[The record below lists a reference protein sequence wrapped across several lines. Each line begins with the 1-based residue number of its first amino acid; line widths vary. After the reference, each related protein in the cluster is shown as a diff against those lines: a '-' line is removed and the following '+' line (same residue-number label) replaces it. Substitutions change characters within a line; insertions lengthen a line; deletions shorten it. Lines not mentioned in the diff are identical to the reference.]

1 MKNYTLTLLLIFCSS
16 LVYGQA
22 ISIRYITAKKG
33 ENSQLREAL
42 KIKTQKY
49 NTKDNQ
55 PKIYTFAVRASQ
67 KGKLSS
73 YVRLTYAPTLGEL
86 SVGGSGQPG
95 MMEYWM
101 KNVDVHI
108 STSSSNEIFTL
119 RKSATYND
127 AIGTDKPMRRVFH
140 YNIKHGEQHNFWRI
154 RDNLPKAIKKS
165 GVDLDIN
172 AFNSFAGGSRQHARI
187 VIFGKN
193 LASFESGS
201 GNWSKIKDAYNEI
214 YGNNSWEEDWE
225 LHHKSLLNG
234 AYGSGWGNSVELL
247 EFIPELSSPLLDN

>member
-1 MKNYTLTLLLIFCSS
+1 MKNFILLLLMTFFSS

-22 ISIRYITAKKG
+22 ISVRYITAKKG
-33 ENSQLREAL
+33 ENSQLRDAL

-73 YVRLTYAPTLGEL
+73 YVRLTYATTLGEL

-95 MMEYWM
+95 MMDYWM

-108 STSSSNEIFTL
+108 NSSSSNEIFTL

-127 AIGTDKPMRRVFH
+127 AVGTDKPMRRVFH

-154 RDNLPKAIKKS
+154 RDNLPKAIEKS

-172 AFNSFAGGSRQHARI
+172 SFNSFAGGSRQHARI

-193 LASFESGS
+193 LASFEPGS

-234 AYGSGWGNSVELL
+234 AYGNGWGNSVELL
-247 EFIPELSSPLLDN
+247 EFIPELSSPLLDK

>member
-1 MKNYTLTLLLIFCSS
+1 MKNFTLSLLLIFCSS

-22 ISIRYITAKKG
+22 ISVRYITAKKG

-73 YVRLTYAPTLGEL
+73 YVRLTYATTLGEL

-95 MMEYWM
+95 MMDYWM

-108 STSSSNEIFTL
+108 NSSSSNEIFTL
-119 RKSATYND
+119 RESATRND

-140 YNIKHGEQHNFWRI
+140 YNIKHGEQHNFWRV
-154 RDNLPKAIKKS
+154 RDNLPKAIEKS
-165 GVDLDIN
+165 GVDFDIN

-193 LASFESGS
+193 LASFEPGS

-247 EFIPELSSPLLDN
+247 EFIPELSSPLLDK

>member
-22 ISIRYITAKKG
+22 ISVRYITAKKG

-101 KNVDVHI
+101 NNVDVHI

-119 RKSATYND
+119 RESATHND
-127 AIGTDKPMRRVFH
+127 AIGTEKPMRRVFH
-140 YNIKHGEQHNFWRI
+140 YNIKHGEQDNFWKI
-154 RDNLPKAIKKS
+154 RDNLPKAIEKS
-165 GVDLDIN
+165 GVDLDIKCPFHS
-172 AFNSFAGGSRQHARI
+172 ACCGPHGLTSYVLPRIFCAMPRSFPRIPSASTEYREAR
-187 VIFGKN
+187 
-193 LASFESGS
+193 A
-201 GNWSKIKDAYNEI
+201 
-214 YGNNSWEEDWE
+214 
-225 LHHKSLLNG
+225 
-234 AYGSGWGNSVELL
+234 
-247 EFIPELSSPLLDN
+247 

>member
-1 MKNYTLTLLLIFCSS
+1 MKNFLPLFILIFSS
-16 LVYGQA
+16 TSVIGQA

-42 KIKTQKY
+42 KTKTQKY
-49 NTKDNQ
+49 NTKDNE

-67 KGKLSS
+67 KGKLST

-95 MMEYWM
+95 MMDYWM

-108 STSSSNEIFTL
+108 SSSSSNEIFTL
-119 RKSATYND
+119 RKSATHND
-127 AIGTDKPMRRVFH
+127 ALGTEKPMRRVFH
-140 YNIKHGEQHNFWRI
+140 YNIKHGEQDNFWKI
-154 RDNLPKAIKKS
+154 RDNLPKAIEKS

-172 AFNSFAGGSRQHARI
+172 SFNSFAGGSRQHARI
-187 VIFGKN
+187 VVFGKD

-201 GNWSKIKDAYNEI
+201 GNGSKIKDAYNEI
-214 YGNNSWEEDWE
+214 YGNNSWDDDWE
-225 LHHKSLLNG
+225 LHNKSLLNG
-234 AYGSGWGNSVELL
+234 AYGNGWGNSVELL
-247 EFIPELSSPLLDN
+247 EFIPELSSPLLDK

>member
-1 MKNYTLTLLLIFCSS
+1 MKNFLLLFILIFSS
-16 LVYGQA
+16 TSVIGQA

-42 KIKTQKY
+42 KTKTQKY
-49 NTKDNQ
+49 NTKDNE

-67 KGKLSS
+67 KGKLST

-95 MMEYWM
+95 MMDYWM

-108 STSSSNEIFTL
+108 SSSSSNEIFTL
-119 RKSATYND
+119 RKSATHND
-127 AIGTDKPMRRVFH
+127 ALGTEKPMRRVFH
-140 YNIKHGEQHNFWRI
+140 YNIKHGEQDNFWKI
-154 RDNLPKAIKKS
+154 RDNLPKAIEKS

-172 AFNSFAGGSRQHARI
+172 SFNSFAGGSRQHARI
-187 VIFGKN
+187 VVFGKD

-201 GNWSKIKDAYNEI
+201 GNGSKIKDAYNEI
-214 YGNNSWEEDWE
+214 YGNNSWDDDWE
-225 LHHKSLLNG
+225 LHNKSLLNG
-234 AYGSGWGNSVELL
+234 AYGNGWGNSVELL
-247 EFIPELSSPLLDN
+247 EFIHELSSPLLDK

>member
-1 MKNYTLTLLLIFCSS
+1 MKNFLLLFILIFSS
-16 LVYGQA
+16 TSVIGQA

-42 KIKTQKY
+42 KTKTQKY
-49 NTKDNQ
+49 NTKDNE

-67 KGKLSS
+67 KGKLST

-95 MMEYWM
+95 MMDYWM

-108 STSSSNEIFTL
+108 SSSSSNEIFTL
-119 RKSATYND
+119 RKSATHND
-127 AIGTDKPMRRVFH
+127 ALGTEKPMRRVFH
-140 YNIKHGEQHNFWRI
+140 YNIKHGEQDNFWKI
-154 RDNLPKAIKKS
+154 RDNLPKAIEKS

-172 AFNSFAGGSRQHARI
+172 SFNSFAGGSRQHARI
-187 VIFGKN
+187 VVFGKD

-201 GNWSKIKDAYNEI
+201 GNGSKIKDSYNEI
-214 YGNNSWEEDWE
+214 YGNNSWDDDWE
-225 LHHKSLLNG
+225 LHNKSLLNG
-234 AYGSGWGNSVELL
+234 AYGNGWGNSVELL
-247 EFIPELSSPLLDN
+247 EFIPELSSPLLDK